1 MLFRSDAVR
10 YFVLHEMPF
19 AADGI
24 MTYELIIER
33 INSELANIL
42 GNLVNR
48 TIAMDTKYFDG
59 VVMEPSAPEAVDEEL
74 KAVALAMPG
83 KVKAKMDELSH
94 TINQNENYTRFAA
107 AQNAVNDLMQRI
119 NATIS
124 YYAFGVEP
132 SNCTHDC
139 STCGGCH

>member
-1 MLFRSDAVR
+1 MKVIELAKALGEGIKEDSILLAYDEAK
-10 YFVLHEMPF
+10 
-19 AADGI
+19 AAFEADEALTAQ
-24 MTYELIIER
+24 MTEYNTHRTCLATEFNKDLAMQDKDIIE
-33 INSELANIL
+33 SL
-42 GNLVNR
+42 
-48 TIAMDTKYFDG
+48 
-59 VVMEPSAPEAVDEEL
+59 
-74 KAVALAMPG
+74 
-83 KVKAKMDELSH
+83 KAKMDELSH